1 MNLGVPSHPVTASFG
16 DYLVFVDESGDQSL
30 VHINPQYPV
39 FVLAFAIVRKTDYT
53 RLISRELQEFKLRH
67 WGHDEVVLHE
77 HEIRKPRDAFAFL
90 LHRPA
95 RERFLSELN
104 QLMATLPLTLVA
116 VIIDKPAFAAHHTD
130 PEPGFAYDHAMQTG
144 LDAVF
149 HHRADHG
156 QADLLTPVVVERRG
170 RREDTALEL
179 AFRRYCTTGNVHGR
193 TLPFDLVMVPKTANS
208 PGLQLADLI
217 ARPIGL
223 HHLRPHQPNRAFELL
238 RPKLCQNVSG
248 DVGGR
253 GLLRVP

>member
-1 MNLGVPSHPVTASFG
+1 MKPCTTPPAAFG

-30 VHINPQYPV
+30 VSIDPLYPV

-53 RLISRELQEFKLRH
+53 HRVSRELQEFKFRH

-95 RERFLSELN
+95 RERFLTELN
-104 QLMATLPLTLVA
+104 QLMASLPLTLVA
-116 VIIDKPAFAAHHTD
+116 VIIDKPAFAARHTE

-149 HHRADHG
+149 HHLVEHG
-156 QADLLTPVVVERRG
+156 QADRVTPVIVERRG

-179 AFRRYCTTGNVHGR
+179 AFRRYCTTGNGHGR
-193 TLPFDLVMVPKTANS
+193 ILPFDLVMVPKTANS

-223 HHLRPHQPNRAFELL
+223 HHLRPHQANRAFELL
-238 RPKLCQNVSG
+238 RPKLCQNASG
-248 DVGGR
+248 HVEGR